1 MDQIVNSINLIDF
14 DRLKDKAAYGEED
27 PQLMTLADQL
37 AFMYVTE
44 LISLYF
50 GPYALALFGAAMVLV
65 ALVAPI
71 LIRFAIYRRPIK
83 SVWVA
88 IAIAAAFLI
97 INTVVMS
104 YLSKLGIITQ
114 ATLLLTALTSYLI
127 LRKGHK
133 QFVQPA

>member
-1 MDQIVNSINLIDF
+1 M
-14 DRLKDKAAYGEED
+14 
-27 PQLMTLADQL
+27 
-37 AFMYVTE
+37 
-44 LISLYF
+44 
-50 GPYALALFGAAMVLV
+50 
-65 ALVAPI
+65 
-71 LIRFAIYRRPIK
+71 IRFAIYRRPIK

-133 QFVQPA
+133 QLVQPA